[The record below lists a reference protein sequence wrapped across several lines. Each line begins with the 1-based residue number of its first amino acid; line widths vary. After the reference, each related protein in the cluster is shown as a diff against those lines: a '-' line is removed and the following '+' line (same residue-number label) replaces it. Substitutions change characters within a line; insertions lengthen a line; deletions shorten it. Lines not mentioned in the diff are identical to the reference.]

1 MEVFDILH
9 ERYDSWYDRHKD
21 LYLKELSIIP
31 KPQSPSLELGV
42 GTGRF
47 AAPLNIDVGLD
58 SSLEMLS
65 KAKIRGV
72 ESVAGDALRPP
83 FREESF
89 RTIYLI
95 FTLCFIS
102 DPLGALRAAR
112 DILRKGGKLI
122 ACIIPADSGL
132 GKEYMSKGSPFYRV
146 AKFFRVKEFE
156 KVVHDSGYGIEGFV
170 GIKLK
175 YEANDFIC
183 YMLKP
188 AKNSE
193 QTLGK

>member
-1 MEVFDILH
+1 MEVFDRLH
-9 ERYDSWYDRHKD
+9 GRYDSWYDRHRD
-21 LYLKELSIIP
+21 LYLKELSIVP

-47 AAPLNIDVGLD
+47 AAPLSIDVGLD
-58 SSLEMLS
+58 PSLEMLS
-65 KAKIRGV
+65 KAKIRDV
-72 ESVAGDALRPP
+72 ESVAGDALMPP
-83 FREESF
+83 FREGSF

-112 DILRKGGKLI
+112 DVLRKGGKLI
-122 ACIIPADSGL
+122 ACIIPAESGL

-146 AKFFRVKEFE
+146 ARFFRVKEFE
-156 KVVHDSGYGIEGFV
+156 LMAHNSGYMIEGLV

-175 YEANDFIC
+175 YGANDFIC
-183 YMLKP
+183 YTLKP
-188 AKNSE
+188 AGN
-193 QTLGK
+193 